1 MAKAIKK
8 RKSQKISRSRA
19 LPLEP
24 VLAPK
29 SKFWPLF
36 SNGSLVGQN
45 SSFSKI
51 LLGAERYGR
60 MLQHARFKHD
70 QLLNPEAQKIMDR
83 NKNSN
88 RVVFMKK
95 SYPLSFSSLFFSLLL
110 FLWFSA
116 VILVQFSC
124 KKLISTWSYDR
135 SKVMQCR
142 FIY

>member
-8 RKSQKISRSRA
+8 RKSQNISRSRA

-70 QLLNPEAQKIMDR
+70 QLLNPEAQK
-83 NKNSN
+83 NYGPQQK
-88 RVVFMKK
+88 FK
-95 SYPLSFSSLFFSLLL
+95 SRGFHEKIVPTFFLLSLL
-110 FLWFSA
+110 FPSSFP
-116 VILVQFSC
+116 LVQCGHS
-124 KKLISTWSYDR
+124 R
-135 SKVMQCR
+135 SIFM
-142 FIY
+142 